1 MTIDRA
7 AATGLG
13 SGRGGA
19 ATSLWEFFL
28 LTATGNRADAAI
40 VVAGTA
46 DTRPVSD
53 YPVLNRVLHN
63 VRFWG

>member
-7 AATGLG
+7 AATARG
-13 SGRGGA
+13 SGPGGA
-19 ATSLWEFFL
+19 ATSLREFFL

-40 VVAGTA
+40 VVAGIA

-53 YPVLNRVLHN
+53 YPVLNRVPHD
-63 VRFWG
+63 VCSWA